1 MRYAIIESD
10 IVTNV
15 AESAEAL
22 TPNWVQSDD
31 AAIGWAYVDGVFIA
45 PPPPPPAPVPVDP
58 YEWLIDIGPYMDRF
72 GAAKMAVL
80 TSPDVAVKA
89 IIQDMMGRK
98 YIDLARAD
106 VAQGL
111 AYIGTVVAA
120 ITPALQTTILTTPV
134 ALSENVWLRNTK
146 VFG

>member
-1 MRYAIIESD
+1 MRYGLIANGVVDNVIESD
-10 IVTNV
+10 T
-15 AESAEAL
+15 APGA
-22 TPNWVQSDD
+22 PWVPCGD
-31 AAIGWAYVDGVFIA
+31 AGPGWIDAGDGTFTA
-45 PPPPPPAPVPVDP
+45 PPVPVPADP

-72 GAAKMAVL
+72 GSTKMAVL

-111 AYIGTVVAA
+111 AYIGSVVAA
-120 ITPALQTTILTTPV
+120 LTPALQTTILTTPV